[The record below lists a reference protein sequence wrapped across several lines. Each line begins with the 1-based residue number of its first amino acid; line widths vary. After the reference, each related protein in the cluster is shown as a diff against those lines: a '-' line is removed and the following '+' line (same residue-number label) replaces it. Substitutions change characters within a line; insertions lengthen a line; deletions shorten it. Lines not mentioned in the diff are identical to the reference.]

1 MRKKFLIPILL
12 VVMGVGLLS
21 LRGLVEYNSK
31 TNEKFKENE
40 TNFENTNLNIDLA
53 NIPED
58 KKIYINSESAFY
70 YEPNI
75 ENLYK
80 YADLIIVGSFSK
92 ITGTVVDIDRIETK
106 SEFNINKILKNNLNA
121 DIKDSLNIKILG
133 GAMPLPEYLEKSE
146 NTLSN
151 FSNIKE
157 ADRSQ
162 YYVIQQAPNLN
173 LAKGKEYLLFLNFRN
188 DELGLNSLYYGIRE
202 IQDGK
207 IYDYNSKEF
216 IESTINLQK

>member
-106 SEFNINKILKNNLNA
+106 SEFNVNKILKNNLNA

-133 GAMPLPEYLEKSE
+133 GAMTLPEYLEKSE

-151 FSNIKE
+151 FSDIKE

>member
-106 SEFNINKILKNNLNA
+106 SEFNT
-121 DIKDSLNIKILG
+121 
-133 GAMPLPEYLEKSE
+133 SE
-146 NTLSN
+146 PT
-151 FSNIKE
+151 F
-157 ADRSQ
+157 
-162 YYVIQQAPNLN
+162 
-173 LAKGKEYLLFLNFRN
+173 LL
-188 DELGLNSLYYGIRE
+188 
-202 IQDGK
+202 
-207 IYDYNSKEF
+207 
-216 IESTINLQK
+216 